1 MFTYFIP
8 LTTTYSRAQVGYT
21 CTHPV
26 ILTYNCHVLLSQRYP
41 SSHNLFKS
49 TGRYTSTHPV
59 EMAGTPALQEV
70 GVSGHGDVEGVHDV
84 HSLLLGVGQNVLVV
98 PQQFLLLPLKNTRSP
113 PCNMSEMKVY
123 PGLLYL
129 LKNTQ
134 SPPCV

>member
-8 LTTTYSRAQVGYT
+8 LTTTCSRAQEGYT

-26 ILTYNCHVLLSQRYP
+26 ILTYSRHVLLSQRYPSSHNLFKSTGRYTCTHPVILTYSRHVLLSQRYP

-59 EMAGTPALQEV
+59 EMAGTPALQEM
-70 GVSGHGDVEGVHDV
+70 GVSGHGDVEGVHHV

-98 PQQFLLLPLKNTRSP
+98 PQ
-113 PCNMSEMKVY
+113 
-123 PGLLYL
+123 
-129 LKNTQ
+129 
-134 SPPCV
+134 